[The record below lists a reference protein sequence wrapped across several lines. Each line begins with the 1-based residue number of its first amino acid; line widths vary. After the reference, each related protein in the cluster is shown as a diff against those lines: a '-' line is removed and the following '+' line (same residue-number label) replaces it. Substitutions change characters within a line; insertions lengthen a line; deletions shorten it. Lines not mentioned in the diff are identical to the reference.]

1 MSIYSYSKAV
11 FFDLSLFCKSSQMTI
26 LLVENSVL
34 LIERLKEIIMES
46 GEGVQLHC
54 TSKQIEAIEIFDRI
68 DPDLVIMDAYLPGNQ
83 STELYKKMK
92 KSKPDVMVVILC
104 YKAVFMN
111 FDCYIQKKADFII
124 DKFHEFESIPSLLKS
139 IAQSINSIQPK

>member
-1 MSIYSYSKAV
+1 
-11 FFDLSLFCKSSQMTI
+11 MTI

-34 LIERLKEIIMES
+34 LIERLKDIIMDS

-54 TSKQIEAIEIFDRI
+54 TSKQIEAIELFDKI
-68 DPDLVIMDAYLPGNQ
+68 DPDVVIMDAYLPGNQ
-83 STELYKKMK
+83 STDLYKKMK
-92 KSKPDVMVVILC
+92 KRKEEVFIVILC

-111 FDCYIQKKADFII
+111 FDCYIQKNADFII

>member
-1 MSIYSYSKAV
+1 
-11 FFDLSLFCKSSQMTI
+11 MTI

-34 LIERLKEIIMES
+34 LIERLKDIIMDS

-54 TSKQIEAIEIFDRI
+54 TSKQIEAIELFDKM
-68 DPDLVIMDAYLPGNQ
+68 DPDVVIMDAYLPGNQ
-83 STELYKKMK
+83 STDLYKKMK
-92 KSKPDVMVVILC
+92 KRNEEVLIVILC

-111 FDCYIQKKADFII
+111 FDCYIQKNADFII

>member
-1 MSIYSYSKAV
+1 
-11 FFDLSLFCKSSQMTI
+11 MTI

-34 LIERLKEIIMES
+34 LIERLKDIIMDS

-54 TSKQIEAIEIFDRI
+54 TSKQIEAIELFEKI
-68 DPDLVIMDAYLPGNQ
+68 DPDVVIMDAYLPGNQ
-83 STELYKKMK
+83 STDLYKKMK
-92 KSKPDVMVVILC
+92 KRNEEVLIVILC

-111 FDCYIQKKADFII
+111 FDCYIQKNADFTI

>member
-1 MSIYSYSKAV
+1 
-11 FFDLSLFCKSSQMTI
+11 MTI

-34 LIERLKEIIMES
+34 LIERLKDIIMDS

-54 TSKQIEAIEIFDRI
+54 TSKQIEAIELFEKI
-68 DPDLVIMDAYLPGNQ
+68 DPDVVIMDAYLPGNQ
-83 STELYKKMK
+83 STDLYKKMK
-92 KSKPDVMVVILC
+92 KRNEEVLIVILC

-111 FDCYIQKKADFII
+111 FDCYIQKNADFII